1 MPGKADLLQE
11 IEHRRWM
18 RFYEL
23 YNWQY
28 DPVRDNRLRRHPMM
42 LPYDRLSP
50 EEQKKDAYAWEI
62 LGRIA
67 Q

>member
-1 MPGKADLLQE
+1 MPEKADVFQE
-11 IEHRRWM
+11 IEHRRWL

-42 LPYDRLSP
+42 LPYDSLSP
-50 EEQKKDAYAWEI
+50 EEQRKDAYAWEI